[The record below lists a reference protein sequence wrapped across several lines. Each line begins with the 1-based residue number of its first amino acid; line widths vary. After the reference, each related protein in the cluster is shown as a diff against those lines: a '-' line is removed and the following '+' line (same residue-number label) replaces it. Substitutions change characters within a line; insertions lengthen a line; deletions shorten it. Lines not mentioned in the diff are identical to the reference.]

1 MRIAQAVLAAV
12 VRLIAGARPI
22 VDDGYA
28 GPHPPEAPRAA
39 VATVL
44 DLPEQAVYFAN
55 HSSHLDFVTVWAV
68 LPGTRRRRVRPVAAA
83 DYWGGGWKGRATAAL
98 FRPVLVERGRGR
110 GRGEDAEAGA
120 GRTGRVEPAGPAV
133 RGLHGQLATLGA
145 VLEEGDSLLLFPEGT
160 RGDGHEIA
168 RFQAGLARLARAFPE
183 VPIIPVALAN
193 LGRILPKGGTVP
205 VPLLGTA
212 AFLPP
217 LAIDGDESEAEFLER
232 ARTVLAEAL
241 PDPELE
247 IDAEL
252 DERSASAVAAEPA
265 SEASGA
271 GGPGTGPGAE
281 PDAGVATDAGAATD
295 PDPDPDPDEAETA

>member
-44 DLPEQAVYFAN
+44 DLPAQAVYFAN

-68 LPGTRRRRVRPVAAA
+68 LPGTLRRRVRPVAAA

-110 GRGEDAEAGA
+110 GRGEDAGAGA
-120 GRTGRVEPAGPAV
+120 GRTEPAGPAV

-217 LAIDGDESEAEFLER
+217 LAIDGDESETEFLER

-252 DERSASAVAAEPA
+252 DERSTSAVAAEPA
-265 SEASGA
+265 SEASGD

-281 PDAGVATDAGAATD
+281 SDADT
-295 PDPDPDPDEAETA
+295 DPDPDPDEAETA